1 MRRHSQAFLPTCEAA
16 EHGCVLDQ
24 CDSGKDCSTDS
35 NSNENDNKSS
45 KNNKN
50 NSDNNNSN
58 NEKIVIIKMEI
69 QNENNIKNN
78 NNNKD
83 ISKRMAQRKR
93 IRTIKIPK

>member
-35 NSNENDNKSS
+35 NSNENDNHKSS

-69 QNENNIKNN
+69 QK
-78 NNNKD
+78 
-83 ISKRMAQRKR
+83 
-93 IRTIKIPK
+93 